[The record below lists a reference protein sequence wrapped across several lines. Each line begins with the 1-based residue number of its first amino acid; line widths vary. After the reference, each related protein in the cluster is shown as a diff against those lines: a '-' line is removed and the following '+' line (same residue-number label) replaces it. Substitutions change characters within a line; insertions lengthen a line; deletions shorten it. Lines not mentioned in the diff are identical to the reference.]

1 MNVRKAQK
9 HMQRAADLLSP
20 IKHEFGVETRAKRR
34 KKEEENKVK
43 LFECPVCLQDD
54 LSADQCIMVCVH
66 EHYVCISCFPKIIH
80 GKCPNCKVRFSGE
93 SAVIYDLMV
102 YLITEPKF
110 LVIIESTSDDKWD
123 LWGVDELR
131 ESKEWKCSIRCDPI
145 HKLEQSDRNYFAYT
159 SKDVSKISH
168 VNNLY
173 LPVAPA
179 DVDRFVK
186 EFGFRFDNHLK
197 ININLT
203 LIPDGTDKEI
213 KFVLDAREF
222 KMDKEENKWKIVGFV
237 DQFGWPDLKD
247 DDLDDDLQA
256 LL

>member
-1 MNVRKAQK
+1 
-9 HMQRAADLLSP
+9 MQRATDLLSQ
-20 IKHEFGVETRAKRR
+20 IKLGFGVETRSKRR
-34 KKEEENKVK
+34 KKEEDNKTRV
-43 LFECPVCLQDD
+43 FECPMCLEDN

-66 EHYVCISCFPKIIH
+66 EHYVCIPCFPKIIH
-80 GKCPNCKVRFSGE
+80 GKCPNCRVRFSGE
-93 SAVIYDLMV
+93 CAVIYDLMV

-110 LVIIESTSDDKWD
+110 VVVIDSTSDDKWD
-123 LWGVDELR
+123 LWGIDDLR
-131 ESKEWKCSIRCDPI
+131 ESERKCSIKCDSI
-145 HKLEQSDRNYFAYT
+145 HKLEQSDRNYLAYT
-159 SKDVSKISH
+159 SQDVSKISH

-179 DVDRFVK
+179 DVDRFL
-186 EFGFRFDNHLK
+186 EDFQFRFDNYLN

-213 KFVLDAREF
+213 KFVLGTREF
-222 KMDKEENKWKIVGFV
+222 KMDKEENTWRIVGYV
-237 DQFGWPDLKD
+237 DQFGWPYLQD